1 MARVNPDDL
10 DSAVPDGVFGIV
22 LMFLFLAGG
31 SIALFSYIVS
41 DETSDAGS
49 AVVVTTA
56 NEPQLGDTPTTTTAE
71 TATTADATPATQ
83 APLSTTEP
91 EADPAPVF
99 ETQEPSGLFDPEDP
113 IRRAVMKQGVVYLG
127 GEIRS
132 VEDSD
137 TIATKVAQVVG
148 PDNVYVEYRINP
160 DAPLSNEGILEV
172 ADLVLFDSGRA
183 TLRPEFTP
191 LLELGVAL
199 LTTNPDVTIRVVAH
213 TDTVGSAA
221 GNLELSQDRAEAIT
235 GFWAEAGI
243 DPARVSAVGKGE
255 TEPIADESEPG
266 GAQLN
271 RRAEFVIRGLLN

>member
-1 MARVNPDDL
+1 MTRVNPDDL
-10 DSAVPDGVFGIV
+10 DTAVPDGVFGIV
-22 LMFLFLAGG
+22 LMFIFLAGG
-31 SIALFSYIVS
+31 SIALFSYITS
-41 DETSDAGS
+41 DESSDAG
-49 AVVVTTA
+49 AAVVTTA
-56 NEPQLGDTPTTTTAE
+56 TQPQLADPTTTTLPQITSTPE
-71 TATTADATPATQ
+71 ATSTTE
-83 APLSTTEP
+83 APVATTEP
-91 EADPAPVF
+91 EADPTPVF
-99 ETQEPSGLFDPEDP
+99 ETQEPSGLFDAEDP
-113 IRRAVMKQGVVYLG
+113 LRRAVMKQGVVYLG

-132 VEDSD
+132 VEDAN

-191 LLELGVAL
+191 LLQLGVAL

-213 TDTVGSAA
+213 TDSVGSAA

-235 GFWAEAGI
+235 GFWAAAGI
-243 DPARVSAVGKGE
+243 DPARVSAEGKGE

-271 RRAEFVIRGLLN
+271 RRAEFIIRGLLN